1 MIKKITTMLLLLAVA
16 LVGSAHNGMKYKNP
30 TGKEFP
36 ILAWY
41 SVLPDSNL
49 TRERYMELREAGFN
63 ISFSH
68 FNNAQELAKGLAASR
83 GTGVKL
89 MATCPE
95 LEKNTAEMVTRFKNE
110 KMLCGWFL
118 RDEPTTTSFADLR
131 KFRDRVYNIDNKHLI
146 YLNLLPNFVSPAEL
160 GTKSYEEYMQRS
172 VDELGLSQI
181 SYDLYPI
188 VLEQEKVIVRPQLY
202 SNLEIARWVSM
213 RSEQPFWAFVLT
225 TAHGPYPIPTAAH
238 LRIEAF
244 SALAYGAQCIQHFT
258 YWTPPTDTW
267 NFHSAPI
274 DEYGKRT
281 PVYELVKNLNREIQS
296 LSWVFLGAKA
306 IAVGHTGSKT
316 LEGTTEWQDQP
327 APVKLCSS
335 GNEGVLVSHLM
346 NRKNHFM
353 MFVNH
358 DIHHSQ
364 TIEIEISGKVRQ
376 VDTQGKLQQPCTIG
390 QQQVTLA
397 PGGYLLYYWK

>member
-1 MIKKITTMLLLLAVA
+1 MMKKITIVLLLLVA
-16 LVGSAHNGMKYKNP
+16 AIAGNADNKMKYKNP

-41 SVLPDSNL
+41 SILPDSNL
-49 TRERYMELREAGFN
+49 TRERYMELRNAGFN

-68 FNNAQELAKGLAASR
+68 FENADQLAKGLSASK
-83 GTGVKL
+83 GTGVRL
-89 MATCPE
+89 MAGCPE
-95 LEKNTAEMVTRFKNE
+95 LEERTAEIVEHFKNE

-118 RDEPTTTSFADLR
+118 RDEPTTVSFADLR
-131 KFRDRVYNIDNKHLI
+131 KFRDRVYKTDDKHLI
-146 YLNLLPNFVSPAEL
+146 YLNLLPIFVSPAEL
-160 GTKSYEEYMQRS
+160 GTKTYEEYVQRS
-172 VDELGLSQI
+172 VDELGLSQL

-188 VLEQEKVIVRPQLY
+188 VQEQGKVVVRPQLY
-202 SNLEIARWVSM
+202 SNLEVARRVSM
-213 RSEQPFWAFVLT
+213 RSMQPFWAFVLS
-225 TAHGPYPIPTAAH
+225 TAHGSYPIPTAAH

-274 DEYGKRT
+274 DEHGKRT

-296 LSWVFLGAKA
+296 LAWVFLGAKA
-306 IAVGHTGSKT
+306 VAVGHTGNKHI
-316 LEGTTEWQDQP
+316 EGTTEWENLSV
-327 APVKLCSS
+327 PVRLCGS
-335 GNEGVLVSHLM
+335 GEQGVLVSYIV
-346 NRKNHFM
+346 NGKSRFM

-364 TIEIEISGKVRQ
+364 TIEIEISGKVRP
-376 VDTQGKLQQPCTIG
+376 VGSNGKLQRPCR
-390 QQQVTLA
+390 QDRQSVTLA
-397 PGGYLLYYWK
+397 PGDYLLYHWK

>member
-1 MIKKITTMLLLLAVA
+1 MMKKITIVLLLLVA
-16 LVGSAHNGMKYKNP
+16 AIVGNADNKMRYKNP

-49 TRERYMELREAGFN
+49 TRERYMELRNAGFN

-68 FNNAQELAKGLAASR
+68 FSNADQLAKGLSASK
-83 GTGVKL
+83 GTGVRQ
-89 MATCPE
+89 MASCPE
-95 LEKNTAEMVTRFKNE
+95 LEEKTAEIVGRFKNE

-131 KFRDRVYNIDNKHLI
+131 TFRDRVYNIDNKHLI

-160 GTKSYEEYMQRS
+160 GTKTYEEYVQRS
-172 VDELGLSQI
+172 ADELGLSQL

-188 VLEQEKVIVRPQLY
+188 VQEQGKAVVRPQFY
-202 SNLEIARWVSM
+202 SNLEIMRRVSM
-213 RSEQPFWAFVLT
+213 HSMQPFWAFVLS
-225 TAHGPYPIPTAAH
+225 TAHGSYPIPTATH

-274 DEYGKRT
+274 DEHGKRT
-281 PVYELVKNLNREIQS
+281 QVYELVKNLNREIQS
-296 LSWVFLGAKA
+296 LAWVFLGAKA
-306 IAVGHTGSKT
+306 VTVGHTGNKHI
-316 LEGTTEWQDQP
+316 EGTTKWENP
-327 APVKLCSS
+327 SLPVRLRSS
-335 GNEGVLVSHLM
+335 GEQGVLVSYLM

-364 TIEIEISGKVRQ
+364 TIEIEISEKVKP
-376 VDTQGKLQQPCTIG
+376 VGGDGKLQRSCRQGRLSVI
-390 QQQVTLA
+390 LA
-397 PGGYLLYYWK
+397 PGDYLLYHWK